1 MMILKKRSF
10 SGGVHPHE
18 YKEYTDTKP
27 TEKAGIPAKII
38 LPLSQNLGAPAKPL
52 VKVGDKVTVGQKIA
66 EPQGFVSV
74 PLHSSI
80 TGKVVEI
87 SNHLHPNGHMAL
99 SIVIEKEGDDQEF
112 PMNEVKNWDS
122 LPKEKI
128 LESIKEAGIVGFGG
142 ATFPTHVKLNPP
154 KEKPIDAVILNG
166 AECEP
171 YLTSDHRLMLEK
183 PLEII
188 EGLKILMKVT
198 GAAKGYVGIENNK
211 KDAAEVL
218 SEAAK
223 DRKDIQIVV
232 VKVKYPQGGEKQ
244 LIKSILNRR
253 VPPPPGLPMD
263 VGVVVQN
270 VATSAAVYDAVRFRK
285 PFIERVITITGKGIK
300 TPKNLLA
307 RIGTP
312 LEELVK
318 ECGGLR
324 GKTEKIIMGGPMMGL
339 PQVDIN
345 VPVIK
350 GTSGILILRKED
362 IEKAEEHPC
371 IKCGRCV
378 QVCPMNLIPS
388 KLARLSEVG
397 EFDTA
402 EKMFAMACI
411 ECGSCSFICPA
422 KIWLVQ
428 KIKYAKAEINA
439 RKKAS

>member
-1 MMILKKRSF
+1 
-10 SGGVHPHE
+10 
-18 YKEYTDTKP
+18 
-27 TEKAGIPAKII
+27 
-38 LPLSQNLGAPAKPL
+38 
-52 VKVGDKVTVGQKIA
+52 
-66 EPQGFVSV
+66 
-74 PLHSSI
+74 
-80 TGKVVEI
+80 
-87 SNHLHPNGHMAL
+87 
-99 SIVIEKEGDDQEF
+99 
-112 PMNEVKNWDS
+112 
-122 LPKEKI
+122 
-128 LESIKEAGIVGFGG
+128 
-142 ATFPTHVKLNPP
+142 
-154 KEKPIDAVILNG
+154 
-166 AECEP
+166 
-171 YLTSDHRLMLEK
+171 
-183 PLEII
+183 
-188 EGLKILMKVT
+188 
-198 GAAKGYVGIENNK
+198 
-211 KDAAEVL
+211 
-218 SEAAK
+218 
-223 DRKDIQIVV
+223 

-270 VATSAAVYDAVRFRK
+270 VATAAAVYDAVRFRK
-285 PFIERVITITGKGIK
+285 PFIERVITISGKGIK
-300 TPKNLLA
+300 TPKNLLV

-318 ECGGLR
+318 ECGGLS
-324 GKTEKIIMGGPMMGL
+324 GKTKMIIMGGPMMGL

-345 VPVIK
+345 IPVIK
-350 GTSGILILRKED
+350 GTSGILILRKEE

-371 IKCGRCV
+371 ISCGRCV